1 VPDIWSLDTHQIK
14 KPTPRPRVA
23 SVWPFLPA
31 PSYPASL
38 PHMSELPAVLPGK
51 RAGYPPACL
60 GKSSMKHR
68 RGGGSACIRPA
79 ANAAELMRAHRRTN
93 LFGGCPVAAHPV
105 RGVPSAG
112 RKRRQPTKLLEQLPH
127 HLRPKSTGRPLYLVL
142 QSLFP
147 GIRTTAPGRVRSLQA
162 QIASPLARARQASPP
177 SSDECP
183 LSAGPPGRLRRRS
196 LTAMRPDLPLGL
208 GPSGGGCTRI
218 TDAGRGSNDPGEFPE
233 SGRRTGLV

>member
-1 VPDIWSLDTHQIK
+1 MVPRHASNQKTDTMSTGCVGLAV
-14 KPTPRPRVA
+14 PSR
-23 SVWPFLPA
+23 

-60 GKSSMKHR
+60 GEFSMKHR

-79 ANAAELMRAHRRTN
+79 ANAAELMRANRRTN

-127 HLRPKSTGRPLYLVL
+127 HLRPKSTGRRLCLVL
-142 QSLFP
+142 QSLLP
-147 GIRTTAPGRVRSLQA
+147 GIWTTAPGR
-162 QIASPLARARQASPP
+162 
-177 SSDECP
+177 
-183 LSAGPPGRLRRRS
+183 
-196 LTAMRPDLPLGL
+196 DLPWPVPLDGVL
-208 GPSGGGCTRI
+208 ENLTVARH
-218 TDAGRGSNDPGEFPE
+218 A
-233 SGRRTGLV
+233 